1 MYRCGCG
8 LLRCTKTL
16 VSRSTWFRHRMAQI
30 LRVHNTAGTYDNNE
44 PLPVEDAPPPDED
57 VAQEAPDSDP
67 EVHMFQKYTICV
79 RIFRVQTNILTI
91 FRLFLGVFRDFY

>member
-30 LRVHNTAGTYDNNE
+30 LRVHNTAGIYDNNE

-57 VAQEAPDSDP
+57 VEQKAPDSDP
-67 EVHMFQKYTICV
+67 EVHMFHNYTICV

-91 FRLFLGVFRDFY
+91 SRLFLGVFRDFY